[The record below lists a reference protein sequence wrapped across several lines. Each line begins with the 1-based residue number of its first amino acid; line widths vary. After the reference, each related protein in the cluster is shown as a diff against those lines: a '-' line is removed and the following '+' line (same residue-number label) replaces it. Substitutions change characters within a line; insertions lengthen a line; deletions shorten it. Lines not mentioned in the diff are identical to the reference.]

1 MKKVLIRTGKLT
13 MVSLIINAILIVALI
28 FGILLFAL
36 NKLGLTLDF
45 MSLIIYKERII
56 DGFLMT
62 IALSLASLVAS
73 LTIGILAAVG
83 SYSSI
88 VIVQFIAHLYV
99 KVIRGTPL
107 IAQIYLFYYIIGTA
121 FGVSNRFLSGV
132 IILSVFEGAYIAE
145 ILRGSFLSIE
155 KTQLEIA
162 DSVGFTKMQ
171 TIVYVVIPQLV
182 ARTLP
187 SLTGQFASIIKDSSL
202 LSIIAVIEVTQTM
215 REITATNFQFF
226 EAYLLLSGL
235 YLLLTLP
242 LSYVSERLERKY
254 NYANRA

>member
-1 MKKVLIRTGKLT
+1 MKKVLIRTEELT
-13 MVSLIINAILIVALI
+13 IVSLIINAILVVALI

-45 MSLIIYKERII
+45 MSLMIYKERIV

-62 IALSLASLVAS
+62 IALSIASLIAS

-88 VIVQFIAHLYV
+88 IIIQFICHLYV

-121 FGVSNRFLSGV
+121 FGVSNRFLSGI

-171 TIVYVVIPQLV
+171 TIGYVVIPQLV

-254 NYANRA
+254 NYANRI